1 MNVNKNY
8 KVIISVLTKRT
19 DNTKSRF
26 TANKA
31 NEILK
36 GLNVLLVNN
45 NNIVNKKSDIKVLH
59 LTLKRLVVGVGGQ
72 FDTPCGFSKYV
83 SSEERVKPGFL

>member
-45 NNIVNKKSDIKVLH
+45 NNIVNKKSDIE
-59 LTLKRLVVGVGGQ
+59 G
-72 FDTPCGFSKYV
+72 SN
-83 SSEERVKPGFL
+83 